1 MYDREWSV
9 FMMGSGH
16 ILYDGEWSC
25 NREWSVRMT
34 GSGQCV

>member
-9 FMMGSGH
+9 FMMGSSH
-16 ILYDGEWSC
+16 ILYDGSGH
-25 NREWSVRMT
+25 VT